1 MIQAAVCL
9 RIEEIGILQMM
20 VDGLLAVLKCL
31 SEEAP
36 GWPIGSK

>member
-20 VDGLLAVLKCL
+20 DGLLAVLKCL

>member
-1 MIQAAVCL
+1 MVQAAVC
-9 RIEEIGILQMM
+9 RSIEEIGILQTM
-20 VDGLLAVLKCL
+20 DGLLAVLKCL